1 MDHREENS
9 EAVDAI
15 NMEHVADSAL
25 DSIQPGKIVRGEIVT
40 IDSEYAYVNV
50 GIKSDGGISLEEFDE
65 KPQVGDV
72 IDVMLQSR
80 RLVDGVYQFSKI
92 AADTEKRWQSFLET
106 YKEDAH
112 AIKGKIS
119 SATKKGKI
127 VECENLTAFLPYSLA
142 ADLKKISSSEEE
154 YEFIINS
161 INPKKKSVILSR
173 KDFLDSRNKEV
184 WDNFLANYKAG
195 DRIKGEPVKF
205 VEFGAFIR
213 IEGIDALLHRNDMS
227 WKNVFKQRKILK
239 LGEEREFLILDINE
253 ADHKISLGLK
263 QLKEDPWLNIDER
276 YKVGDRISGKV
287 ITIINTGAFIE
298 VDEDIDGFVRSSDIS
313 WTKNNPN
320 AFDYFKKGEMAELTI
335 LEVNK
340 EEKRI
345 LLGMKQLLENPWDTI
360 EEKFPVGS
368 VHKKKVKK
376 IVKFGMFVELENDI
390 DGLVHVSD
398 LSWSDE
404 KKDAADLYKV
414 NDEVEVKIL
423 DINKSEMRISCG
435 IKQLTKSPW
444 EVISEKYRPGTIV
457 DGVISGI
464 TQFGIFLKLEENVE
478 GLVHVSEVS
487 TSRIENL
494 EDHFKEGESLQATVL
509 GVDVEKK
516 RLSLSIKQ
524 FEIKSE
530 KEELKKILDNTGSR
544 KATLGDF
551 VDIKLEDKE

>member
-1 MDHREENS
+1 MDHIEDNS

-25 DSIQPGKIVRGEIVT
+25 DSIQPGMVVKGEIVT

-72 IDVMLQSR
+72 VEVMLQSR

-92 AADTEKRWQSFLET
+92 AADTEKRWQKFLEI
-106 YKEDAH
+106 YKEGSNI
-112 AIKGKIS
+112 IKGKIS
-119 SATKKGKI
+119 SATQKGKI
-127 VECENLTAFLPYSLA
+127 VECDNLTAFLPYSLA
-142 ADLKKISSSEEE
+142 ADLKKLTSTDDE

-161 INPKKKSVILSR
+161 INTKKKSVILSR
-173 KDFLDSRNKEV
+173 KDFLDTRNREV
-184 WDNFLANYKAG
+184 WDSFLEKYKAG

-239 LGEEREFLILDINE
+239 LGEEREFVILDINE
-253 ADHKISLGLK
+253 AEHKVSLGLK

-276 YKVGDRISGKV
+276 CKIGDRISGKV

-298 VDEDIDGFVRSSDIS
+298 VDEDIDGFVRSSDLS

-320 AFDYFKKGEMAELTI
+320 VFDYLKKGDVVEFTI
-335 LEVNK
+335 LEINK

-345 LLGMKQLLENPWDTI
+345 LLGMKQLLNNPWDTI
-360 EEKFPVGS
+360 VEKFPVGS
-368 VHKKKVKK
+368 VHTKKVKK
-376 IVKFGMFVELENDI
+376 IVKFGMFVELEKDI
-390 DGLVHVSD
+390 DGLVHISD

-404 KKDAADLYKV
+404 KKDVAELYKI
-414 NDEVEVKIL
+414 DDDVEVKIL
-423 DINKSEMRISCG
+423 DINRSDMRISCG

-444 EVISEKYRPGTIV
+444 EVISEKYRPGTII

-494 EDHFKEGESLQATVL
+494 EDHFKEGDNLQATVL
-509 GVDVEKK
+509 GVDIEKK

-551 VDIKLEDKE
+551 VDIKLEDKK